1 MVFFFR
7 CEDYGGVLKIP
18 GDNERDAV
26 CGNFKSG
33 KFLALSV
40 FEILLKKREME
51 LSADAL
57 MPSDSLSSC

>member
-1 MVFFFR
+1 M
-7 CEDYGGVLKIP
+7 LKIP

-40 FEILLKKREME
+40 FEILLKKRERW
-51 LSADAL
+51 
-57 MPSDSLSSC
+57 SCQRMLLCRVIH

>member
-1 MVFFFR
+1 M
-7 CEDYGGVLKIP
+7 LKIP
-18 GDNERDAV
+18 GDDKSDAV

-40 FEILLKKREME
+40 FEILFKKKREME
-51 LSADAL
+51 LSADVL

>member
-1 MVFFFR
+1 M
-7 CEDYGGVLKIP
+7 LKIP

-40 FEILLKKREME
+40 FEILLKKERDGVVSGCSYAE
-51 LSADAL
+51 
-57 MPSDSLSSC
+57 